1 MGEFN
6 GIDKNE
12 INELEEKSEKITH
25 NSAHRKREGK

>member
-12 INELEEKSEKITH
+12 INELEEKFEKIIR
-25 NSAHRKREGK
+25 NLVYRKREGK